1 MNRNRAYAGIDYFRF
16 AAALLVIAV
25 HTSPLLSYSETGNFI
40 LTRIIA
46 RIAVPFFFMTTG
58 FFLISRYNYN
68 SDKLKIFIK
77 KTSIIY
83 GIAILLYV
91 PLNIY
96 NGYFSMDNLLP
107 NIIKDIVFDGTLYH
121 LWYLPASIIGAA
133 IVWYLLKR
141 GGVSFTLIFT
151 SILYVVGLL
160 GDSYY
165 GFSEKIPLLKKFFEL
180 MFEIS
185 DYTRNGLFFAP
196 LFFVLGGIIAY
207 KTIKV
212 TLKKSI
218 VGFVIS
224 LVLMFGEGMVL
235 HRWGVQRHDSMY
247 MMLIPSM
254 FFLFNALTYWK
265 GQRIKELSSLT
276 LIVYLI
282 HPMIIVIVR
291 MLAKILRMQSIL
303 IENSLIHYVVVS
315 VLSVVASIVILH
327 IYSRLTLRHSKNVE
341 KTKDRSWIEVDLNN
355 LEHNTRILQKAMPK
369 DCKLMAVIKADA
381 YGHRAFEVSTYLN
394 KIGVKAFAV
403 ATIDEG
409 IQLRKFG
416 IQGDILILG
425 YTCPTRAQELHQY
438 KLIQS
443 LIDYDYAVALSH
455 QGYNLK
461 SHMKIDTG
469 MNRLG
474 FDVDDISR
482 ISEIFKTKQLGVCG
496 VYSHL
501 CVTDSILPDDVEF
514 THTQISR
521 FYSVI
526 DKLKEIGINP
536 GKVHIQSSY
545 GFLNYPELQCD
556 YVRAGIALYGV
567 LSSPTDKTKL
577 HLELK
582 PVLSLK
588 SKIILIRAIKKG
600 ETVGY
605 GRRFAANRDCLI
617 AILPIGYAD
626 GVPRNLSCGKG
637 NVLIKGNQAPIVGRV
652 CMDHTAID
660 ITDIPHV
667 EVDDIAT
674 IIGRDDEM
682 ELTASEVANNSGSI
696 SNELLSR
703 LGTRLMSKTTKDI
716 KV

>member
-1 MNRNRAYAGIDYFRF
+1 MDRNRTYAGIDYFRF

-25 HTSPLLSYSETGNFI
+25 HTSPLLSYSETGDFV

-68 SDKLKIFIK
+68 SDKLKSFIK

-83 GIAILLYV
+83 GIAILLYL

-96 NGYFSMDNLLP
+96 NDYFSMDNLLP
-107 NIIKDIVFDGTLYH
+107 NIMKDLVFDGTLYH

-133 IVWYLLKR
+133 IAWYLVKR
-141 GGVSFTLIFT
+141 VGVNFALIVT
-151 SILYVVGLL
+151 STLYVVGML

-165 GFSEKIPLLKKFFEL
+165 GFAEKIPFLQKMFEL
-180 MFEIS
+180 IFEVS
-185 DYTRNGLFFAP
+185 DYTRNGLFLAP
-196 LFFVLGGIIAY
+196 LFFVLGGIIAD

-212 TLKKSI
+212 TLRKSI
-218 VGFVIS
+218 VEFVIS
-224 LVLMFGEGMVL
+224 LAFMLGEGMVL
-235 HRWGVQRHDSMY
+235 YHLGVQRHDSMY
-247 MMLIPSM
+247 IMLVPCM
-254 FFLFNALTYWK
+254 FFLFNALTYWR
-265 GQRIKELSSLT
+265 GQRMKALSSLT
-276 LIVYLI
+276 LIVYII

-291 MLAKILRMQSIL
+291 MFATILRMQSIL
-303 IENSLIHYVVVS
+303 IENSLVHYVVVS
-315 VLSVVASIVILH
+315 VLSVVASIVLLRL
-327 IYSRLTLRHSKNVE
+327 YSRLGRSKKVQ
-341 KTKDRSWIEVDLNN
+341 KGKDRSWIEVDLNN
-355 LEHNTRILQKAMPK
+355 LQHNARILQKAMPK
-369 DCKLMAVIKADA
+369 ECELMAVVKADA
-381 YGHRAFEVSTYLN
+381 YGHRIFEVSTSLN

-409 IQLRKFG
+409 IELRKYG
-416 IQGDILILG
+416 IQGEILILG
-425 YTCPTRAQELHQY
+425 YTCPTRAKELHKY
-438 KLIQS
+438 NLIQS
-443 LIDYDYAVALSH
+443 LIDYDYAVSLSR

-461 SHMKIDTG
+461 SHIKINTG

-474 FDVDDISR
+474 FDVHDLSR
-482 ISEIFKTKQLGVCG
+482 ISETYNTKQLGVCG

-501 CVTDSILPDDVEF
+501 CVSDSLVPDDVEI
-514 THTQISR
+514 THSQISR

-526 DKLKEIGINP
+526 GKLKENGINP

-577 HLELK
+577 HLDLK

-605 GRRFAANRDCLI
+605 GRTFTANRDSLI

-637 NVLIKGNQAPIVGRV
+637 NVLIDGCHAPTVGRV
-652 CMDHTAID
+652 CMDQLAID
-660 ITDIPHV
+660 VTDIPSV
-667 EVDDIAT
+667 AVGDIAT
-674 IIGRDDEM
+674 IIGRDGEM
-682 ELTASEVANNSGSI
+682 ELTAPEVANNSGSI

-703 LGTRLMSKTTKDI
+703 LGTRLMRMTK
-716 KV
+716 

>member
-1 MNRNRAYAGIDYFRF
+1 MNRNKTYAGIDYFRF

-25 HTSPLLSYSETGNFI
+25 HTSPLLSYSGTGDFV

-68 SDKLKIFIK
+68 SDKLESFIK

-83 GIAILLYV
+83 GIAILLYL

-133 IVWYLLKR
+133 IAWYLVKR
-141 GGVSFTLIFT
+141 VGVSVALIVT
-151 SILYVVGLL
+151 STLYVVGML

-165 GFSEKIPLLKKFFEL
+165 GFAEKIPFLQKMFALIFEV
-180 MFEIS
+180 S
-185 DYTRNGLFFAP
+185 DYTRNGLFLAP
-196 LFFVLGGIIAY
+196 LFFVLGGIIAD
-207 KTIKV
+207 KDKAIKV
-212 TLKKSI
+212 TFQKSV

-224 LVLMFGEGMVL
+224 LAFMLGEGMIL
-235 HRWGVQRHDSMY
+235 HHLGVQRHDSMY
-247 MMLIPSM
+247 IMLVPCM

-265 GQRIKELSSLT
+265 GQRMKALSSLT
-276 LIVYLI
+276 LIVYII

-291 MLAKILRMQSIL
+291 MCATILRMQSIL
-303 IENSLIHYVVVS
+303 IENSLVHYVVVS
-315 VLSVVASIVILH
+315 VLSVVASIVLLRL
-327 IYSRLTLRHSKNVE
+327 YSRLGRSKKVQ
-341 KTKDRSWIEVDLNN
+341 KVQKGKGRSWIEVDLNN
-355 LEHNTRILQKAMPK
+355 LQHNARILQKAMPK
-369 DCKLMAVIKADA
+369 DCELMAVVKADA
-381 YGHRAFEVSTYLN
+381 YGHRTFEVSTSLN

-409 IQLRKFG
+409 IELRKYG
-416 IQGDILILG
+416 IQGEILILG
-425 YTCPTRAQELHQY
+425 YTCPTRAQELHKY
-438 KLIQS
+438 NLIQS
-443 LIDYDYAVALSH
+443 LIDYNYAVSLSC

-461 SHMKIDTG
+461 SHIKIDTG
-469 MNRLG
+469 MKRLG
-474 FDVDDISR
+474 FDVDDLSG
-482 ISEIFKTKQLGVCG
+482 ISEIYNTKQLGVCG
-496 VYSHL
+496 IYSHL
-501 CVTDSILPDDVEF
+501 CVSDSLLPNDVEF
-514 THTQISR
+514 TQTQISR
-521 FYSVI
+521 FYSLI
-526 DKLKEIGINP
+526 GKLSESGINP

-545 GFLNYPELQCD
+545 GLLNYPELQCD
-556 YVRAGIALYGV
+556 YVRTGIALYGV

-577 HLELK
+577 NLDLK

-605 GRRFAANRDCLI
+605 GRTFTANKDSLI

-626 GVPRNLSCGKG
+626 GVPRNLSYGKG
-637 NVLIKGNQAPIVGRV
+637 NVLIDGCHAPTVGRV
-652 CMDHTAID
+652 CMDQLAID
-660 ITDIPHV
+660 VTDIPSV
-667 EVDDIAT
+667 AVGDIAT
-674 IIGRDDEM
+674 IIGRDGEM
-682 ELTASEVANNSGSI
+682 ELTAPDVANNSDSI

-703 LGTRLMSKTTKDI
+703 LGTRLMSLTK
-716 KV
+716 

>member
-1 MNRNRAYAGIDYFRF
+1 MNRNRTYAGIDYFRF

-25 HTSPLLSYSETGNFI
+25 HTSPLLSYSETGDFV

-68 SDKLKIFIK
+68 SDKLKSFIK

-83 GIAILLYV
+83 GIAILLYL

-107 NIIKDIVFDGTLYH
+107 NIMKDIVFDGTLYH

-133 IVWYLLKR
+133 IAWYLVKR
-141 GGVSFTLIFT
+141 VGVSFALIVT
-151 SILYVVGLL
+151 STLYVVGML

-165 GFSEKIPLLKKFFEL
+165 GFAEKIPFLQKMFEL
-180 MFEIS
+180 IFEVS
-185 DYTRNGLFFAP
+185 DYTRNGLFLAP
-196 LFFVLGGIIAY
+196 LFFVLGGIIAD

-212 TLKKSI
+212 TLQKSI

-224 LVLMFGEGMVL
+224 LAFMLGEGMVL
-235 HRWGVQRHDSMY
+235 HHLGVQRHDSMY
-247 MMLIPSM
+247 IMLVPCM

-265 GQRIKELSSLT
+265 GQRMKALSSLT
-276 LIVYLI
+276 LIVYII

-291 MLAKILRMQSIL
+291 MFATILRMQSIL
-303 IENSLIHYVVVS
+303 IENSLVHYVVVS
-315 VLSVVASIVILH
+315 VLSVVASIVLLRL
-327 IYSRLTLRHSKNVE
+327 YSRLGRSKKVQ
-341 KTKDRSWIEVDLNN
+341 KGKDRSWIEVDLNN
-355 LEHNTRILQKAMPK
+355 LQHNARILQKAMPK
-369 DCKLMAVIKADA
+369 DCELMAVVKADA
-381 YGHRAFEVSTYLN
+381 YGHRTFEVSTSLN

-409 IQLRKFG
+409 IELRKYG
-416 IQGDILILG
+416 IQGEILILG
-425 YTCPTRAQELHQY
+425 YTCPTRAKELHKY
-438 KLIQS
+438 NLIQS
-443 LIDYDYAVALSH
+443 LIDYDYAVSLSR

-461 SHMKIDTG
+461 SHIKIDTG

-474 FDVDDISR
+474 FDVHDLSR
-482 ISEIFKTKQLGVCG
+482 ISETYNTKQLGVCG

-501 CVTDSILPDDVEF
+501 CVSDSLVPDDVEI
-514 THTQISR
+514 THSQISR

-526 DKLKEIGINP
+526 GKLKENGINP

-577 HLELK
+577 HLDLK

-605 GRRFAANRDCLI
+605 GRTFTANRDSLI

-637 NVLIKGNQAPIVGRV
+637 NVLIDGCHAPTVGRV
-652 CMDHTAID
+652 CMDQLAID
-660 ITDIPHV
+660 VTDIPSV
-667 EVDDIAT
+667 AVGDIAT
-674 IIGRDDEM
+674 IIGRDGEM
-682 ELTASEVANNSGSI
+682 ELTAPEVANNSGSI

-703 LGTRLMSKTTKDI
+703 LGTRLMRMTK
-716 KV
+716 

>member
-1 MNRNRAYAGIDYFRF
+1 MNKNRAYVGIDYFRF

-25 HTSPLLSYSETGNFI
+25 HTSPLLSYSETGDFV

-46 RIAVPFFFMTTG
+46 RIAVPFFFMTSG

-68 SDKLKIFIK
+68 PDKLKIFIK

-91 PLNIY
+91 PLNMY

-133 IVWYLLKR
+133 IAWYLLKR
-141 GGVSFTLIFT
+141 VGVSFALIIT
-151 SILYVVGLL
+151 TILYVVGML

-165 GFSEKIPLLKKFFEL
+165 GFAEKIPFLKTTFEL
-180 MFEIS
+180 IFEIS

-196 LFFVLGGIIAY
+196 LFFVLGGMIAD
-207 KTIKV
+207 KAIKV
-212 TLKKSI
+212 TLKQSV

-224 LVLMFGEGMVL
+224 LVLMFGEGMAL
-235 HRWGVQRHDSMY
+235 HHWGVQRHDSMY
-247 MMLIPSM
+247 MMLLPCM

-265 GQRIKELSSLT
+265 GRRMKALSSIT
-276 LIVYLI
+276 LIVYII

-291 MLAKILRMQSIL
+291 MFATILRMQTIL

-315 VLSVVASIVILH
+315 VLSVIASIVILRL
-327 IYSRLTLRHSKNVE
+327 YSRLTLRRGKKVQ
-341 KTKDRSWIEVDLNN
+341 KTMDRSWIEVDLNN
-355 LEHNTRILQKAMPK
+355 LAHNARILQEAMPK
-369 DCKLMAVIKADA
+369 DCELMAVVKADA
-381 YGHRAFEVSTYLN
+381 YGHRSSEVSTYLN

-409 IQLRKFG
+409 IQLRKNG
-416 IQGDILILG
+416 IQGEILVLG
-425 YTCPTRAQELHQY
+425 YTCPTRAKELHHY
-438 KLIQS
+438 NLIQT

-469 MNRLG
+469 MKRLG
-474 FDVDDISR
+474 FDVDDLSR
-482 ISEIFKTKQLGVCG
+482 ISETFKMKQLGVCG
-496 VYSHL
+496 IYSHL
-501 CVTDSILPDDVEF
+501 CVSDSRVLNDVVF
-514 THTQISR
+514 TQTQISR
-521 FYSVI
+521 FYSLL
-526 DKLKEIGINP
+526 DELSESGINP

-545 GFLNYPELQCD
+545 GLLNYPELQCD

-577 HLELK
+577 QLDLK

-605 GRRFAANRDCLI
+605 GRTFTANRDSLI

-626 GVPRNLSCGKG
+626 GVPRNLSYGKG
-637 NVLIKGNQAPIVGRV
+637 TVLIDGCQAPTVGRI
-652 CMDHTAID
+652 CMDQLAID
-660 ITDIPHV
+660 VTDIPGV
-667 EVDDIAT
+667 AVGDVAT
-674 IIGRDDEM
+674 IIGQDGEE
-682 ELTASEVANNSGSI
+682 ELSTPEVADNAGSI

-703 LGTRLMSKTTKDI
+703 LGTRLQATKG
-716 KV
+716 